1 MEVHGAG
8 GVNGPG
14 RIDIHRVQAQRPA
27 EIPVNAQIGD
37 RAEISEV
44 ARLLNKLA
52 EVPEIRADR
61 VQSLRELIASGN
73 YETPERIAGTVER
86 ILEEL

>member
-1 MEVHGAG
+1 MEVHGPG

-27 EIPVNAQIGD
+27 EIQVNGQVGD

-61 VQSLRELIASGN
+61 VQALRDLIAGGS
-73 YETPERIAGTVER
+73 YETSERIAGTVEK

>member
-1 MEVHGAG
+1 MEVHGPG
-8 GVNGPG
+8 GLNGPG
-14 RIDIHRVQAQRPA
+14 RIEIHRIQAQRPQ
-27 EIPVNAQIGD
+27 EIQVSGHVGD

-52 EVPEIRADR
+52 AVPDVRMDR
-61 VQSLRELIASGN
+61 VAELRQLIAAGQ
-73 YETPERIAGTVER
+73 YETPERIAGAVDK

>member
-1 MEVHGAG
+1 MEVQGPG
-8 GVNGPG
+8 GVSGPQ
-14 RIDIHRVQAQRPA
+14 RINFHRIEAQRPA
-27 EIPVNAQIGD
+27 ELSATGPVAD

-52 EVPEIRADR
+52 EVPDIRMDR
-61 VQSLRELIASGN
+61 VAELRQLISSGQ
-73 YETPERIAGTVER
+73 YETPERIAGAVDR